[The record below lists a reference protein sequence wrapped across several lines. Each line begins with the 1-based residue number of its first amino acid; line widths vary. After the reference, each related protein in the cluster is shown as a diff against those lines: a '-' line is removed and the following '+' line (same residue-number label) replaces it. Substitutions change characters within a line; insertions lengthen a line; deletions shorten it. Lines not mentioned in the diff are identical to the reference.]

1 MDGMQ
6 WMASAMNAARSQLE
20 TATQNLSNVSSDGYR
35 RFTTTLALDDHGLR
49 AHRERTFVQG
59 ALRHTGRDLDVAIV
73 GEGGFRVGGGWT
85 RNGAFVRDRNGFLT
99 DERGRRL
106 MAACGPVRLPPD
118 GVISPDGTIRAQ
130 GRVLDRIPLPAGSS
144 LQTGALE
151 ASNVNAIG
159 ETLDVLNAQRAFETA
174 QKVLVAIDGAREHA
188 VNDVARLK

>member
-20 TATQNLSNVSSDGYR
+20 TATQNLANVSSDGYR
-35 RFTTTLALDDHGLR
+35 RFTTTLALSEQGLVAR
-49 AHRERTFVQG
+49 QERPFEQG

-73 GEGGFRVGGGWT
+73 GEGHFQVGDVWT
-85 RNGAFVRDRNGFLT
+85 RSGAFVRDRDGYLT
-99 DERGRRL
+99 DDRGRRL

-118 GVISPDGTIRAQ
+118 GTISPDGVIRAQ
-130 GRVLDRIPLPAGSS
+130 GRVLDRIPLPAGST